1 MSRRILYSLCLSLL
15 FISCYEDDDEVAMKI
30 VVEGWIESGGT
41 PMVMLTNS
49 IPVTTYEKTGENA
62 EFVLPWGKVTVS
74 DGTQTVILT
83 GDYDERYF
91 PSYVYTTS
99 KMRGVPGR
107 TYHLTVEYG
116 DYVVT
121 ARQAKDSGQWF
132 VGGVTDENA
141 REMTICFDFLE
152 PGRKYVA
159 TVYSDAPDADGVN
172 NTAETG
178 SESCARYKIEQ
189 KKVTSKTKMKIRMAP
204 SGGFAISIK

>member
-1 MSRRILYSLCLSLL
+1 MNLTIHGHEDRYAVEQLLMSLFSQENITVISRLSRGTKWLT
-15 FISCYEDDDEVAMKI
+15 ATTKI
-30 VVEGWIESGGT
+30 VYNGK
-41 PMVMLTNS
+41 
-49 IPVTTYEKTGENA
+49 TTHCARRLKARDETVRLRRQILQQSVYLAA
-62 EFVLPWGKVTVS
+62 EP
-74 DGTQTVILT
+74 
-83 GDYDERYF
+83 
-91 PSYVYTTS
+91 
-99 KMRGVPGR
+99 
-107 TYHLTVEYG
+107 G

-172 NTAETG
+172 NTTETG